1 MGLPRSSGL
10 GGGRGPGKER
20 VKVEAWTQ
28 DGNQVEDGLRRQQVP
43 GPGGGRGGD
52 AGGAG
57 QQGEQPGAAGGTTR
71 SRPAR
76 GVSGSNLFQETSSRF
91 PGTRA
96 PVGQGKWCPSQGSG
110 LLVATG
116 RTRVWGPESP
126 ARPQF
131 TPAAPPAAAGTPGL
145 CWGWTPT
152 HQALLFLPPQVPDS
166 WGPRAAP
173 APTPVSLLGHLPA
186 TPVLPRLPSRPTFLS
201 IPSRQ
206 PSWACPA
213 LGHLPCLL

>member
-1 MGLPRSSGL
+1 MLFRSFLRPHTPSEQAPGELPGWWGPMGWAGGAQGAERAQRWGSPGAQGL

-96 PVGQGKWCPSQGSG
+96 PVGQGKWCRSEE
-110 LLVATG
+110 
-116 RTRVWGPESP
+116 RRVGKECLRLCRSRWSP
-126 ARPQF
+126 Y
-131 TPAAPPAAAGTPGL
+131 
-145 CWGWTPT
+145 
-152 HQALLFLPPQVPDS
+152 H
-166 WGPRAAP
+166 
-173 APTPVSLLGHLPA
+173 
-186 TPVLPRLPSRPTFLS
+186 
-201 IPSRQ
+201 
-206 PSWACPA
+206 
-213 LGHLPCLL
+213 